1 MKKIL
6 LLLVLTIFTVSCSTD
21 DSSSRNSS
29 SNYSVEFKTVNLPSA
44 VTVTLQTT
52 VNLQDNSQIVIDS
65 DYDSNLDLI
74 KVDLPNNTKSFQCEY
89 YIEDG
94 SATTMKFKDNINNVL
109 VHQSNITQQTYV
121 YTYVFQ

>member
-1 MKKIL
+1 MKKII

-29 SNYSVEFKTVNLPSA
+29 SNYSVEFKTIDLPSA

>member
-29 SNYSVEFKTVNLPSA
+29 SNYSVEFKTIDLPSA